1 MTKPYRIM
9 LVDDHA
15 VVRSGLCRLLEQHSS
30 VLVVAEASTGE
41 QAYQMYGE
49 YKPDVVVMD
58 MSMPGMGGLAA
69 LRRILSRYPT
79 ARVIIFSMHENA
91 VFATQALS
99 AGAKGY
105 IAKSGVASDLLN
117 ALHEAMVGRIWISPS
132 IAQKIAL
139 QSLTGENNPVRK
151 LSGRE
156 FEVFRLLAEGHS
168 LDAISETLKISQKTV
183 ANYQTLLKH
192 KLGIASPI
200 ELLRLAIR
208 YGVIEG

>member
-139 QSLTGENNPVRK
+139 QSLTGENNPVCK